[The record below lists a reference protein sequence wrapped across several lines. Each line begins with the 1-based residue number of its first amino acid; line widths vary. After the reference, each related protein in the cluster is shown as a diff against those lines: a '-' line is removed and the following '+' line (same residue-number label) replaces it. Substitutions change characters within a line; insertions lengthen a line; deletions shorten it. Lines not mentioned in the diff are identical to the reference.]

1 MRLNLTKI
9 VYVILSVFF
18 LKIAVADTFRT
29 NESRGP
35 ANSSVTITVQDI
47 R

>member
-1 MRLNLTKI
+1 MRLNLNKI
-9 VYVILSVFF
+9 VFLILSVFF

-29 NESRGP
+29 NDSRKP
-35 ANSSVTITVQDI
+35 ANSSVTITVKDI